1 MRNIGQL
8 MKQAQKM
15 QSKMAEMQE
24 QLGQVEISGQSGGGM
39 VTAVMTGKSELRS
52 LKIDPKLVDAEEV
65 EMLEDL
71 IVAAVNDAKKKVEV
85 FVNDE
90 MQKMTGG
97 LSIPGM
103 GNLPF

>member
-24 QLGQVEISGQSGGGM
+24 QLAKVEISGQSGGGM

-52 LKIDPKLVDAEEV
+52 LKIDPKLVDPEEV

-71 IVAAVNDAKKKVEV
+71 IVAAVNDAKKKVETY
-85 FVNDE
+85 VNDE

-97 LSIPGM
+97 LNSPGM
-103 GNLPF
+103 GSLPF

>member
-24 QLGQVEISGQSGGGM
+24 QLAKVEISGQSGGGM

-52 LKIDPKLVDAEEV
+52 LKIDPKLVDPEEV

-71 IVAAVNDAKKKVEV
+71 IVAAVNDAKKKVETY
-85 FVNDE
+85 VNDE

-97 LSIPGM
+97 LNIHGM